1 MFYSILNIDFKVI
14 LDSKIFLIGLSEI
27 DRLPYTAQQ
36 EFAELSHDL
45 NLKPNFQKKRPSL
58 NSGSELEIN
67 FPQLLIGHSM
77 FFNYSTLHLFH
88 LSVYFRLGVAI
99 ADICIFTT

>member
-14 LDSKIFLIGLSEI
+14 LDSKIFLSEI

-45 NLKPNFQKKRPSL
+45 NLKPNFQKK
-58 NSGSELEIN
+58 G
-67 FPQLLIGHSM
+67 
-77 FFNYSTLHLFH
+77 LH
-88 LSVYFRLGVAI
+88 
-99 ADICIFTT
+99 